1 MKISS
6 LGSSLARWFVLAAVA
21 ASPGLGASAP
31 VRVEVDARLA
41 PQGIFHSRL
50 VLPAA
55 PGPLVLTYPKWIPG
69 EHSPTGPIQ
78 QLVGLR
84 FTAAGQPLAW
94 RRDAVDMFAFHLEL
108 PDGADALE
116 AEFDYLSPQDSFGGG
131 YGEGPNATAHLL
143 VVLWNQQV
151 LVPAG
156 TPSDAI
162 SFQPSV
168 VLPAG
173 WEFDSALDVAHREGE
188 RVDFAPLS
196 LTALVD
202 SPLLAGEHLRTF
214 PIAGG
219 DAPVRLSV
227 AADDAANLEVP
238 AARLEQLGR
247 VVAEAQVL
255 FGARHYRRYAW
266 LVTLS
271 DVIEPNG
278 LEHPESSDNRLPAR
292 VFSDPGLGLA
302 ELRILPHEY
311 VHSWNGKYRRPRGL
325 ATGDYER
332 PMDAQLLWVYEGLTR
347 YLGDIVLATRGGTRA
362 PEATR
367 EYLAWMASQLE
378 DARPGRGWRPL
389 VDTATGVQ
397 LGVGAPG
404 AGSAMR
410 RGLDY
415 YDEGALIW
423 LEADA
428 KLREL
433 SGGRRSLDDFCRRFA
448 GEPGGGPELR
458 PYTLD
463 EVLTLLGELADYDW
477 RAFFAE
483 RVERVQAHAP
493 LGGLAAAGWRLAYTA
508 EPNAFMAGRQQSRK
522 QIDWTTSL
530 GFRINDEGKLLEV
543 VQDSPAFAAGLVPGA
558 KVVGVDSASWS
569 PAALEKALG
578 DAASGSRP
586 LTLLVERQGEIVSR
600 SLSPARGLVYPH
612 LERIPGTEDVLAD
625 ILRARSASP
634 AR

>member
-1 MKISS
+1 MRMSPP
-6 LGSSLARWFVLAAVA
+6 ARWLGRWVLLWVVA
-21 ASPGLGASAP
+21 ASPCLGASAP
-31 VRVEVDARLA
+31 VRVEVDARRA
-41 PQGIFHSRL
+41 PQGVFHSRL
-50 VLPAA
+50 MLPAA

-84 FTAAGQPLAW
+84 FTAGGQTLAW
-94 RRDAVDMFAFHLEL
+94 RRDTVDMFSFHLEV
-108 PDGADALE
+108 PAGADALE
-116 AEFDYLSPQDSFGGG
+116 AEFDYLSPPDSFGGG
-131 YGEGPNATAHLL
+131 YGEGPNATPHLL
-143 VVLWNQQV
+143 VLLWNQQV

-156 TPSDAI
+156 TPSDAVV
-162 SFQPSV
+162 FQPSV
-168 VLPAG
+168 ILPAG
-173 WEFDSALDVAHREGE
+173 WEFDSALEVARRDGE
-188 RVDFAPLS
+188 RVEFAPLS

-214 PIAGG
+214 PIAAG

-238 AARLEQLGR
+238 AARLAQLGR

-271 DVIEPNG
+271 DVIDPNG

-325 ATGDYER
+325 VTGDYER
-332 PMDAQLLWVYEGLTR
+332 PMVGELLWIYEGLTR
-347 YLGDIVLATRGGTRA
+347 YLGDIVLATRAGIRA

-378 DARPGRGWRPL
+378 DARPGRAWRPL

-397 LGVGAPG
+397 LGVDAPG

-415 YDEGALIW
+415 YEEGALIW

-433 SGGRRSLDDFCRRFA
+433 SGGKRSLDDFCRRFA
-448 GEPGGGPELR
+448 GEPGGGPALR
-458 PYTLD
+458 PYDLD
-463 EVLTLLGELADYDW
+463 EVLTLLGELAPYDW

-530 GFRINDEGKLLEV
+530 GFRTNDEGKLLEV
-543 VQDSPAFAAGLVPGA
+543 VQDSPAFAAGLTPGG
-558 KVVGVDSASWS
+558 KLVGVDGATWS
-569 PAALEKALG
+569 PAALERALR
-578 DAASGSRP
+578 DAQAANRP
-586 LTLLVERQGEIVSR
+586 LTLLVERQGEIASR
-600 SLSPARGLVYPH
+600 SLSVARGVVYPH
-612 LERIPGTEDVLAD
+612 LERIPGTADTLAD
-625 ILRARSASP
+625 ILRARSGP
-634 AR
+634 AAR